1 MDQAAKI
8 SKVILGLLL
17 VITVGV
23 PAYALPATISLGWG
37 MRPGLLPLTISQAA
51 QDLRQ
56 TGKKGWQLVEAA
68 RVLVAKRM
76 QYSRRNSFD
85 PASWAFK
92 RGYGYCIQQAYAL
105 VNLLTHLGF
114 NAKVVHAFRNRLPD
128 GSTDGH
134 AWVNVEYENDSR
146 YIDTLHYDVQI
157 GAITHTP
164 LSTVR
169 EVSPIAGLFFSWGC
183 TAANAHR
190 YYVSGKDM

>member
-1 MDQAAKI
+1 MSKAAKI
-8 SKVILGLLL
+8 LKVILRFLL

-37 MRPGLLPLTISQAA
+37 IRPGLQPLTITQAA
-51 QDLRQ
+51 QNLRQ
-56 TGKKGWQLVEAA
+56 TGLTGWQLVEAS
-68 RVLVAKRM
+68 RMLVAGRM
-76 QYSRRNSFD
+76 QCSRRNSFD
-85 PASWAFK
+85 PASRAFE
-92 RGYGYCIQQAYAL
+92 RGYGYCIQQAFAL

-114 NAKVVHAFRNRLPD
+114 NAKVVHAVRNRLPD

-146 YIDTLHYDVQI
+146 YIDTLHYDVRT

-164 LSTVR
+164 LTTVQ
-169 EVSPIAGLFFSWGC
+169 EVSPIAGLFCGWGC

-190 YYVSGKDM
+190 YYVSGKDT